1 MASKL
6 QLFLVEY
13 PREKLIYTS
22 CISLFI
28 GLICSKFL
36 LTLSMIALVVFGVLS
51 PTLNQDW
58 KRIWTN
64 KSFVATLG
72 IFTLFLA
79 SALVSDNSSESMI
92 RLRIALPMLLL
103 PIAFALLPIF
113 SKKSYQQLLSIYIYM
128 MAIACLGVLINYGLH
143 FEAMQQR
150 LVVSK
155 SIPTP
160 NGEHIRF
167 SLMINLAVF
176 AGFWLLEQQFY
187 WKRTVEKWLMRI
199 LVLFLI
205 ITLHLLSVRIGIL
218 ILYGGLLTTV
228 FYYMLSKKYYVIGVV
243 LLMGIGVMPYVAY
256 KYVPSVQ
263 AKVSLTKHNW
273 DMYQQGHIGE
283 YSDTRRLLS
292 YKIAWDVVQKSPWF
306 GVGIGDLNDEQ
317 ATYYQEKYPDQQ
329 VMYPHNFFLMLYA
342 ATGILGLIFFLGCF
356 FFPLFYRQNYK
367 NLFFLLFYTT
377 IFLSFMT
384 ENTLLSAIGVGIYSF
399 FLLFSVNYLEGA
411 NISQETVNISRIKA
425 KK

>member
-6 QLFLVEY
+6 QLFLAEY
-13 PREKLIYTS
+13 PRNKLIYAS

-28 GLICSKFL
+28 SLIFSKFL
-36 LTLSMIALVVFGVLS
+36 LTLSMAALVVFGVLS
-51 PTLNQDW
+51 PTLKQDW
-58 KRIWTN
+58 KRIWAN

-72 IFTLFLA
+72 IFMLFLG
-79 SALVSDNSSESMI
+79 SALVSDNWSESMTRI
-92 RLRIALPMLLL
+92 RIALPMLLL

-143 FEAMQQR
+143 FEAMQQL

-167 SLMINLAVF
+167 SLMINLAIF

-187 WKRTVEKWLMRI
+187 WKKAVEKWLLRMV
-199 LVLFLI
+199 VLFLI
-205 ITLHLLSVRIGIL
+205 ITIHLLSVRIGIL
-218 ILYGGLLTTV
+218 ILYGGLVTTV
-228 FYYMLSKKYYVIGVV
+228 FYYMLSKKYYVIGIV
-243 LLMGIGVMPYVAY
+243 LLMGIAAMPYMAY

-292 YKIAWDVVQKSPWF
+292 YQIAWDVVRESPWF
-306 GVGIGDLNDEQ
+306 GVGIGDLSDEQ
-317 ATYYQEKYPDQQ
+317 KRYYRERYPDQE
-329 VMYPHNFFLMLYA
+329 VMYPHNFFLTLYA
-342 ATGILGLIFFLGCF
+342 ATGILGLLFFLGCF

-384 ENTLLSAIGVGIYSF
+384 ENTLLSALGVGIYSF
-399 FLLFSVNYLEGA
+399 FLLFSVNYLEGVY
-411 NISQETVNISRIKA
+411 IEKA
-425 KK
+425 KIKQ

>member
-6 QLFLVEY
+6 QLFLAEY
-13 PREKLIYTS
+13 PREKLIYAS

-28 GLICSKFL
+28 SLICSKFL

-51 PTLNQDW
+51 PTLKQDW
-58 KRIWTN
+58 KRIWAN

-72 IFTLFLA
+72 IFMLFLG
-79 SALVSDNSSESMI
+79 SALVSDNWSESVTRI
-92 RLRIALPMLLL
+92 RIALPMLLL

-128 MAIACLGVLINYGLH
+128 MAAACLGVLINYGLH
-143 FEAMQQR
+143 FEEMQQL

-187 WKRTVEKWLMRI
+187 WKKAVEKWLLRMV
-199 LVLFLI
+199 VLFLI
-205 ITLHLLSVRIGIL
+205 ITIHLLSVRIGIL
-218 ILYGGLLTTV
+218 ILYGGLVTTV
-228 FYYMLSKKYYVIGVV
+228 FYYMLSKRYYAIGIV
-243 LLMGIGVMPYVAY
+243 LLMGIGAMPYMAY

-292 YKIAWDVVQKSPWF
+292 YQIAWDVVRESPWF
-306 GVGIGDLNDEQ
+306 GVGIGDLSDEQ
-317 ATYYQEKYPDQQ
+317 KRYYQERYPDQE
-329 VMYPHNFFLMLYA
+329 VMYPHNFFLTLYA
-342 ATGILGLIFFLGCF
+342 ATGILGLLFFLGCF

-384 ENTLLSAIGVGIYSF
+384 ENTLLSALGVGIYSF
-399 FLLFSVNYLEGA
+399 FLLFSVNYLEGVY
-411 NISQETVNISRIKA
+411 SEKEKIKR
-425 KK
+425 

>member
-1 MASKL
+1 MASKVE
-6 QLFLVEY
+6 LFLGQY
-13 PREKLIYTS
+13 PREKLIYAS
-22 CISLFI
+22 CVSLFI

-36 LTLSMIALVVFGVLS
+36 LTMSMIALVVFGVLS
-51 PTLNQDW
+51 PTLRQDW
-58 KRIWTN
+58 KRIWAN

-72 IFTLFLA
+72 IFMLFLV
-79 SALVSDNSSESMI
+79 SALVSDNGAASMT
-92 RLRIALPMLLL
+92 RVRIALPMLLL
-103 PIAFALLPIF
+103 PIAFALLPVF
-113 SKKSYQQLLSIYIYM
+113 SKKSYQQLLSIYFYLM
-128 MAIACLGVLINYGLH
+128 VVACLGVLINYGLH
-143 FEAMQQR
+143 YEAMQQR
-150 LVVSK
+150 LIVSK
-155 SIPTP
+155 AIPTP

-176 AGFWLLEQQFY
+176 AGFWLLEQQFC
-187 WKRTVEKWLMRI
+187 WKKTMEKWLMGT

-218 ILYGGLLTTV
+218 VLYGGLGTTV
-228 FYYMLSKKYYVIGVV
+228 FYYMLRKKYYVIGIV
-243 LLMGIGVMPYVAY
+243 LLMGIAVLPYLAY

-263 AKVSLTKHNW
+263 TKVHLTKHNW

-292 YKIAWDVVQKSPWF
+292 YKIAWDVVQQAPWF

-317 ATYYQEKYPDQQ
+317 AKHYQEKYPDQQ

-342 ATGILGLIFFLGCF
+342 ATGIVGLIFFLGCF
-356 FFPLFYRQNYK
+356 FFPLFYHQNYK

-384 ENTLLSAIGVGIYSF
+384 ENTLMSAIGVGIYSF
-399 FLLFSVNYLEGA
+399 FLLFSVNYLEGVPK
-411 NISQETVNISRIKA
+411 NQKTIKQ
-425 KK
+425 

>member
-1 MASKL
+1 MALKL
-6 QLFLVEY
+6 EY

-36 LTLSMIALVVFGVLS
+36 LTLSMIFLVALGVFS
-51 PTLNQDW
+51 PTLKQDW

-64 KSFVATLG
+64 KSFAATLG
-72 IFTLFLA
+72 IFILFLG
-79 SALVSDNSSESMI
+79 SALMSDNWSESMI

-103 PIAFALLPIF
+103 PIAFALLPSF
-113 SKKSYQQLLSIYIYM
+113 SKKSYQQLLSIYFYM
-128 MAIACLGVLINYGLH
+128 MVLACMNVLINYGLH
-143 FEAMQQR
+143 YEEMQQL

-155 SIPTP
+155 AIPTP

-176 AGFWLLEQQFY
+176 AGFWLLQQQFY
-187 WKRTVEKWLMRI
+187 WIKTAEKWLLGV
-199 LVLFLI
+199 LVLFLM
-205 ITLHLLSVRIGIL
+205 ITLHLLSVRIGIV
-218 ILYGGLLTTV
+218 ILYGGLGMTV
-228 FYYMLSKKYYVIGVV
+228 FYYMLSKKYYALGIV
-243 LLMGIGVMPYVAY
+243 LLAGICVMPYLAY

-263 AKVSLTKHNW
+263 TKVNLTKHNW

-292 YKIAWDVVQKSPWF
+292 YKIAWDVVQESPWF
-306 GVGIGDLNDEQ
+306 GVGIGDLKDEQ
-317 ATYYQEKYPDQQ
+317 DKHYQEHYPDQEM
-329 VMYPHNFFLMLYA
+329 MYPHNFFLMLYA
-342 ATGILGLIFFLGCF
+342 AMGILGLIFFLACF
-356 FFPLFYRQNYK
+356 FFPLFYHQNYK

-384 ENTLLSAIGVGIYSF
+384 ENTLLSALGVGIYSF
-399 FLLFSVNYLEGA
+399 FLLFSANYLEGDYR
-411 NISQETVNISRIKA
+411 NKA
-425 KK
+425 

>member
-6 QLFLVEY
+6 QLYLVQY
-13 PREKLIYTS
+13 PREKLIYAS
-22 CISLFI
+22 CIGLFI

-51 PTLNQDW
+51 PNLKQDW

-64 KSFVATLG
+64 KSFTATLG
-72 IFTLFLA
+72 VFMLFLG
-79 SALVSDNSSESMI
+79 SALLSDNAPESMN

-103 PIAFALLPIF
+103 PIAFALLPTF
-113 SKKSYQQLLSIYIYM
+113 SKKTYQELLSIYFYLM
-128 MAIACLGVLINYGLH
+128 VAACIGVLINYGMH
-143 FEAMQQR
+143 YEAMQQR
-150 LVVSK
+150 LIVSK
-155 SIPTP
+155 AIPTP

-176 AGFWLLEQQFY
+176 AGFWLLQQQFY
-187 WKRTVEKWLMRI
+187 WKKTAEKWLMGT

-218 ILYGGLLTTV
+218 VLYGGLGTTV
-228 FYYMLSKKYYVIGVV
+228 FYYMLRKKYYVLGVV
-243 LLMGIGVMPYVAY
+243 LLAGMCVMPYLAY
-256 KYVPSVQ
+256 KYVPSIQ
-263 AKVSLTKHNW
+263 TKVNLTKHNW

-292 YKIAWDVVQKSPWF
+292 YKIAWDVVQESPWF

-317 ATYYQEKYPDQQ
+317 AKEYAERYPDQQ
-329 VMYPHNFFLMLYA
+329 VMYPHNFFLTLYA
-342 ATGILGLIFFLGCF
+342 ATGILGLLFFLVCF
-356 FFPLFYRQNYK
+356 FFPLFYHQNYK

-399 FLLFSVNYLEGA
+399 FLLFSVNYLEGVYKEEEA
-411 NISQETVNISRIKA
+411 G
-425 KK
+425 